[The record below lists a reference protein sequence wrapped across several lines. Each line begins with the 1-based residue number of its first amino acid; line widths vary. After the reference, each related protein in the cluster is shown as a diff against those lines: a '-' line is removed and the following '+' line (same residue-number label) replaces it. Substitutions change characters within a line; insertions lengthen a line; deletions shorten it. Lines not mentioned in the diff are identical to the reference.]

1 MAVGV
6 LYAVLGRGGS
16 SGAQGTGS
24 RGNYPYTVGTP
35 GPGDVAP
42 AIDLESTGGGT
53 FRLADSLGEERV
65 LLFFQEG
72 LTCQPCW
79 DQAVAL
85 QRDAAK
91 LRGLG
96 IEQIVSITTDP
107 LELVAQKAG
116 DEGIEL
122 PVLSDPTGAVSDTY
136 GARGFGMMGGER
148 NGHTFVL
155 VDEDGTI
162 AWRAD
167 YGGEPNF
174 FMFIPD
180 EVILSELRSA
190 LGASG

>member
-1 MAVGV
+1 M
-6 LYAVLGRGGS
+6 LGRGGS
-16 SGAQGTGS
+16 SGAEAAGS
-24 RGNYPYTVGTP
+24 SRDYPYTVGTP
-35 GPGDVAP
+35 GTGDVAP
-42 AIDLESTGGGT
+42 AVDLDSTDGGT
-53 FRLADSLGEERV
+53 FRLADSLGKERV

-79 DQAVAL
+79 DQIVAL
-85 QRDAAK
+85 QRDAAE
-91 LRGLG
+91 LRALG

-107 LELVAQKAG
+107 LELVAQKAR

-136 GARGFGMMGGER
+136 GARGYGMMGGER

-155 VDEDGTI
+155 VGEDGKI
-162 AWRAD
+162 VWRAD